1 MLDYLR
7 SCGNRSLDDL
17 PLGDVDRL
25 IFAQLAYLDLR
36 GAQTHQPLSGALAQA
51 AFDTDADATEMRFPY
66 QHADDKSL
74 CALLSGCSRYAGVT
88 FEGFHSAFDHAQER
102 QFAALVLR
110 LPDGAVLIAYRGT
123 DNTLAGW
130 KEDFN
135 LVFMEEIPSQAM
147 ARQLAEEVAPTAPAI
162 ELCGHSKGG
171 NLALYAAVMGS
182 GEVRA
187 RLRCAVSFDGP
198 GLSRR
203 MAESPAWQEVQ
214 GRLRLLTPTFTLLG
228 ALFHQPE
235 EVRIVESR
243 AMGPKQHYPYNWRTD
258 GPDFA
263 YAPRRSRPG
272 QKLGDVLRAALE
284 QLDPPT
290 RERFVEAVYDIISA
304 TGAQTAGDLLSGW
317 LRNTR
322 LILRRLRE
330 TDRETARLL
339 GHALGIFWRAVA
351 EVMGLPLPERTDDE
365 PDSDN
370 P

>member
-1 MLDYLR
+1 MLEYLHA
-7 SCGNRSLDDL
+7 CGCQSFDDL

-36 GAQTHQPLSGALAQA
+36 WAKAHQPLSDALAQA

-74 CALLSGCSRYAGVT
+74 CALLSGCSRYEGVT
-88 FEGFHSAFDHAQER
+88 FEGFSSAYDHAQER
-102 QFAALVLR
+102 QFAALALR
-110 LPDGAVLIAYRGT
+110 LPDGAVHIAYRGT

-135 LVFMEEIPSQAM
+135 LAFMEEIPSQTM
-147 ARQLAEEVAPTAPAI
+147 ACRLAEELAPAAPVL

-171 NLALYAAVMGS
+171 NLALYAAVNGS
-182 GEVRA
+182 DALRT

-203 MAESPAWQEVQ
+203 MAESPAWQELQ
-214 GRLRLLTPTFTLLG
+214 GRMRLLTPTFTILG

-235 EVRIVESR
+235 DVRIVESR

-258 GPDFA
+258 GADFA

-272 QKLGDVLRAALE
+272 QKLGDVLCTALE

-290 RERFVEAVYDIISA
+290 RERFVEAVYEIIAA

-317 LRNTR
+317 LHNTH
-322 LILRRLRE
+322 LMLRHLRD
-330 TDRETARLL
+330 DRETRRLL

-351 EVMGLPLPERTDDE
+351 EVMGLPLPERLPDDDD
-365 PDSDN
+365 PDD